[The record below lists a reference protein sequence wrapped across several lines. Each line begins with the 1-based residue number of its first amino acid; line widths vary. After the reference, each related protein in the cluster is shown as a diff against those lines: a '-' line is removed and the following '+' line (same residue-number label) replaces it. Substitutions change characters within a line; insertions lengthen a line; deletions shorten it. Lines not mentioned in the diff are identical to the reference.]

1 MPAGNPTKL
10 ITCILPPGIA
20 VGVLE
25 NLRDEHGIQEGSVH
39 GARGVGKLTPL
50 AYRSLRTQT
59 EKEVLKVVVPEDRA
73 DELFGWIFE
82 QAQIDRPHGGIM
94 YMSSLQRSSG
104 CLLPE
109 LTPAE

>member
-1 MPAGNPTKL
+1 MPAAQAMKL
-10 ITCILPPGIA
+10 ISCILPPGIA

-25 NLRDEHGIQEGSVH
+25 KLRDEHGIHEASVH

-94 YMSSLQRSSG
+94 YMNALYRSSG

-109 LTPAE
+109 LAPAE